1 MDRRKKIIDLYKKT
15 MRADAGGASGI
26 HGAGKPEDVFTP
38 PEGASLSGAAAGDPC
53 AEGPPSENPAPPP
66 PPAKGVPG
74 FLKLTGTKETS
85 LRKAAKFL
93 MLIGKDEA
101 AKVMRHFT
109 PEEAQAVA
117 REIAGIHRI
126 ENAEAEK
133 ILGEFGL
140 LRESLKTPSGGVEA
154 ARSILVSAFGEE
166 KGREILFR
174 SIPADTEKFFGFLEG
189 FQPQQLQLL
198 FRKEPPEVLAVIIP
212 YLEAQT
218 ASKLL
223 PLLGKTYRR
232 DLIQR
237 MAKTEKISRDVLVRM
252 EDALREKAR
261 RLSAPAPEEEVDGKG
276 VLAEIL
282 KYVDLSEEEKILK
295 NIEEAN
301 PLIAGEIKERLF
313 TIDVLDYMED
323 TDLQK
328 ILRDMPD
335 QEIALLLKGKGDG
348 ARAKILMNVSDR
360 RRGFVADEYRL
371 LGAVP
376 KKDVDAA
383 TRDFLNLL
391 KRLQLAGEIVFR
403 REGDVWVR

>member
-1 MDRRKKIIDLYKKT
+1 MDRRKKIIALYKKS
-15 MRADAGGASGI
+15 MQGGGALPEN
-26 HGAGKPEDVFTP
+26 AGKKPRAGTGEP
-38 PEGASLSGAAAGDPC
+38 SGA
-53 AEGPPSENPAPPP
+53 PPPENPAPA
-66 PPAKGVPG
+66 PPAPNLPG
-74 FLKLTGTKETS
+74 FLKLTGRKETPV
-85 LRKAAKFL
+85 RKAAKFL

-101 AKVMRHFT
+101 ASVMRHFA

-133 ILGEFGL
+133 ILSEFGL

-189 FQPQQLQLL
+189 FQPQQLALL
-198 FRKEPPEVLAVIIP
+198 FRKEPPEVLAVIVP
-212 YLEAQT
+212 YLEAET
-218 ASKLL
+218 ASGLL

-237 MAKTEKISRDVLVRM
+237 MAKTQKISRDVLVRM

-282 KYVDLSEEEKILK
+282 KYVELSEEEKILK

-301 PLIAGEIKERLF
+301 PLIAEEIKERLF
-313 TIDVLDYMED
+313 TIDVLGYMED

-328 ILRDMPD
+328 ILRDMTD
-335 QEIALLLKGKGDG
+335 AEIALLLKGKGDST
-348 ARAKILMNVSDR
+348 RAKILMNVSDR
-360 RRGFVADEYRL
+360 RRGLVADEYRL

-376 KKDVDAA
+376 KKDADAA

-391 KRLQLAGEIVFR
+391 KRLQDAGEIVFR
-403 REGDVWVR
+403 READVWVR